1 MIESKDALI
10 ERFLQL
16 ATQFEQS
23 QNPVTGID
31 LDDATVALKRYLL
44 SKDDDQ
50 ETASLLNQLGKLVR
64 SRDMP
69 VYTGTLAQ
77 IRARLGR

>member
-1 MIESKDALI
+1 VIESKDALI

-69 VYTGTLAQ
+69 VYTDTLAQ